1 MKKKSVKV
9 LASCAALAVSLM
21 ASSSAS
27 AAASDVIYDNTT
39 TYLTNFFASANEFG
53 DQVNFAGTSR
63 LLTDVS
69 FEYFAN
75 LTSPPGQDTAVFRLY
90 KNAPGAS
97 GIPTDLLYQTP
108 SFVIGNGFNHINIS
122 ALSIQVPDSV
132 TWTVQFSGLSAG
144 ETAGLPLYSPPTVG
158 ASLAGGVIGSYDD
171 FWQNSG
177 GTWSLF
183 RFPNGQ
189 PEGNFA
195 AKFSASAAAVPEAST
210 FVYAM
215 LGGLMIL
222 GCRIYRRHS
231 LRHS

>member
-1 MKKKSVKV
+1 MKKKSVKALV
-9 LASCAALAVSLM
+9 SCAALAVSLM
-21 ASSSAS
+21 TSSSAS
-27 AAASDVIYDNTT
+27 AASTVIYDNTT

-53 DQVNFAGTSR
+53 DQVNFAGSSR

-75 LTSPPGQDTAVFRLY
+75 LITPGDTAVFRIY

-97 GIPTDLLYQTP
+97 GVPTDLLYQTP
-108 SFVIGNGFNHINIS
+108 AVDIFNGFNHIDIS
-122 ALSIQVPDSV
+122 ALSIQLPDSV

-158 ASLAGGVIGSYDD
+158 ATLAGGVIGSYDD
-171 FWQNSG
+171 FWQNSA

-189 PEGNFA
+189 PEGNFS
-195 AKFSASAAAVPEAST
+195 AKFSAVPEAST
-210 FVYAM
+210 FAYAA
-215 LGGLMIL
+215 LGGLMLL
-222 GCRIYRRHS
+222 GFRTYRRYS
-231 LRHS
+231 LSRS